1 MAYDFDLVVIG
12 GGPAGEKGAVQAA
25 YFGKRVALVESA
37 PEPGGACVHT
47 GTLPSKTLREAALV
61 LSGYRNRHL
70 YGIRLEVDR
79 EQATP
84 RLLSRK
90 DAVRRLEVERIRWN
104 LDRHGVTSFRGH
116 ARFVDAHTI
125 QIDPLGAPSTRITSE
140 FVLVATGSE
149 PFRPDDIPF
158 DDPDVDDSDTILQLD
173 RLPHRIAVVGAGV
186 IGCEYACMFAALGV
200 EVILFDGRTQILPF
214 LDTEIS
220 ERLRQAMVHL
230 GVDVRLGA
238 KYTKIHRVADTAI
251 RCELDGGGHVDAE
264 KVLFCAGRNGRTRGL
279 GLDAIG
285 IVPDKRGAIA
295 VDATYRTQVPNVYAV
310 GDVIGFPALAST
322 SMEQARVAIV
332 HAFDLGYKKAVG
344 ELLPYGIYTV
354 PEVSFVGL
362 TEQEAQK
369 KGIAHV
375 VGRAF
380 YRDNARGKIVGDRDG
395 VIKLIVERES
405 RRLLGV
411 HCIGERAAELV
422 HVGQAIMTLG
432 GGLDTLIEMVF
443 NYPTLAECY
452 KYAAYDALGRLHP
465 REGEIPAGPRPDA

>member
-1 MAYDFDLVVIG
+1 MPYDYDLVVIG
-12 GGPAGEKGAVQAA
+12 GGPAGEKGAAQAA
-25 YFGKRVALVESA
+25 YFGKRVALIESA

-84 RLLSRK
+84 RMLSRK
-90 DAVRRLEVERIRWN
+90 DAVRRLEVERINWN
-104 LDRHGVTSFRGH
+104 LDRHGVTTFKGH
-116 ARFVDAHTI
+116 GRLVDAHTVAVEPI
-125 QIDPLGAPSTRITSE
+125 GKPRVTLSTE
-140 FVLVATGSE
+140 FVLIATGSE
-149 PFRPDDIPF
+149 PHRPSDIPF
-158 DDPDVDDSDTILQLD
+158 DDDDVDDSDTILSID
-173 RLPHRIAVVGAGV
+173 RLPTRMCVLGAGV

-200 EVILFDGRTQILPF
+200 DVVLVDGRPEILPF
-214 LDTEIS
+214 LDREMS
-220 ERLRQAMVHL
+220 ERLRQGMVGL

-238 KYTKIHRVADTAI
+238 KYTRVHRVADTAI
-251 RCELDGGGHVDAE
+251 RCELEGGGHVDVE
-264 KVLFCAGRNGRTRGL
+264 KVLFCAGRSGRTGDL
-279 GLDAIG
+279 GLADVG
-285 IVPDKRGAIA
+285 IVPDKRGALS
-295 VDATYRTQVPNVYAV
+295 VDASYRTSVPNIYAV

-322 SMEQARVAIV
+322 SMEQGRVAVV
-332 HAFDLGYKKAVG
+332 HAFDLGYKKSVG
-344 ELLPYGIYTV
+344 QLLPYGIYTV

-362 TEQEAQK
+362 GEEDAKKQELSY
-369 KGIAHV
+369 V

-395 VIKLIVERES
+395 LIKLVVERDTKK
-405 RRLLGV
+405 LLGV

-422 HVGQAIMTLG
+422 HIGQAIMTLG

-452 KYAAYDALGRLHP
+452 KYAAYDALGNLRGSSRTAP
-465 REGEIPAGPRPDA
+465 